1 MSDQG
6 GRVADSELPD
16 LMDPEIQQCPYGLYQ
31 TLRQH
36 APLYRMPSTG
46 FHLVTSYELAREVI
60 RAPDQYVS
68 GVSPMALSD
77 DGIPQEIIDI
87 YEREG
92 WLPLASCST
101 SDPPQHPRV

>member
-1 MSDQG
+1 M
-6 GRVADSELPD
+6 P
-16 LMDPEIQQCPYGLYQ
+16 
-31 TLRQH
+31 LR
-36 APLYRMPSTG
+36 ALSNPPASRPAVSNALDR

-87 YEREG
+87 YEKKAGCR
-92 WLPLASCST
+92 WPPARHQTRRST
-101 SDPPQHPRV
+101 HGSEVF